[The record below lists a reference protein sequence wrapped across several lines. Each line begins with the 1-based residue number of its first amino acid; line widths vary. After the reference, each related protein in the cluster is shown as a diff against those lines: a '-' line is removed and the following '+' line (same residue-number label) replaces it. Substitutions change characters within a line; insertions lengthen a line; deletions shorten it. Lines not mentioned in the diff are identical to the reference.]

1 MGIGVQIVTA
11 EHERVCY
18 TVFMR
23 EVSLNAADAAAFI
36 ARLGEHL
43 EYNINIMDREGVII
57 ASRDA
62 SRVGSYHDAA
72 RRLIASGAAVERV
85 EDGAQSAP
93 GVKPGVNLPIVYKSE
108 TLGVVGVTG
117 NPDAVTALAYAIK
130 TSVESMIELEAWKE
144 KALRRQDSKNQL
156 QNLLLYDDDAPRS
169 TVEALARKLGYDPGV
184 PRAPIIIA
192 PPPGAEPADVLAAVK
207 KRGGHG
213 PQDLS
218 FLTSEGT
225 ILVFK
230 FLQFDGKGF
239 LQAFETGVRS
249 YLEVIRASIR
259 SQAPAAAWVGAF
271 QTDLGM
277 YRGAYRQAQWLME
290 RFPEPGTEP
299 VFLFDHVLEFMSS
312 RIPRSELFAAL
323 GSSLSFFPAGSIEEL
338 GASIEALA
346 DSALN
351 GKEAAARLG
360 VHRNTLSGRI
370 DRIARLLGRDPR
382 RDPKVL
388 DFMRLLVRY
397 SSLQGTDRPHG
408 GD

>member
-1 MGIGVQIVTA
+1 
-11 EHERVCY
+11 
-18 TVFMR
+18 MR
-23 EVSLNAADAAAFI
+23 EASLNAVDAAAFI

-62 SRVGSYHDAA
+62 SRIGSYHDAA
-72 RRLIASGAAVERV
+72 RRLIASGASVERV
-85 EDGAQSAP
+85 EDGPQLSA

-117 NPDAVTALAYAIK
+117 NPDAVAALAYAVK

-169 TVEALARKLGYDPGV
+169 TLEGLARKLGYEPDV
-184 PRAPIIIA
+184 PRAPIILA
-192 PPPGAEPADVLAAVK
+192 PPSGTEPADVLSAVK

-213 PQDLS
+213 PQDMS

-230 FLQFDGKGF
+230 SLRFEGNGF
-239 LQAFETGVRS
+239 LDEFESGIKA
-249 YLEVIRASIR
+249 YLELMRTTIRTPS
-259 SQAPAAAWVGAF
+259 PAAAWVGAF

-277 YRGAYRQAQWLME
+277 YRGAYRQALWLMD
-290 RFPEPGTEP
+290 RFPGPGTGP

-312 RIPRSELFAAL
+312 RIPRSEAFAAL
-323 GSSLSFFPAGSIEEL
+323 GSSLGCFPAGLIDEL
-338 GASIEALA
+338 GTSIEALA

-360 VHRNTLSGRI
+360 VHRNTLSGRM
-370 DRIARLLGRDPR
+370 DRVAAILGRDPR
-382 RDPKVL
+382 RDPGAL
-388 DFMRLLVRY
+388 DFMRLLVHFSGLR
-397 SSLQGTDRPHG
+397 GTDRAR
-408 GD
+408 

>member
-1 MGIGVQIVTA
+1 
-11 EHERVCY
+11 
-18 TVFMR
+18 MR
-23 EVSLNAADAAAFI
+23 EASLNAADAAAFI

-72 RRLIASGAAVERV
+72 RRLIASGASVERV
-85 EDGAQSAP
+85 EDGPPLPP

-117 NPDAVTALAYAIK
+117 DPDAVAALAYAIK

-144 KALRRQDSKNQL
+144 KALRRQNSKNQL

-192 PPPGAEPADVLAAVK
+192 PPLRTEPADVLAAVK
-207 KRGGHG
+207 KNGGHG

-218 FLTSEGT
+218 FITSEGT

-230 FLQFDGKGF
+230 SLRFGEDGF
-239 LQAFETGVRS
+239 LRDYESAVRT
-249 YLEVIRASIR
+249 YLEEMRASIR
-259 SQAPAAAWVGAF
+259 AQDPVAAWAGAF
-271 QTDLGM
+271 QTDLGL
-277 YRGAYRQAQWLME
+277 YRGAYRQALWLMD
-290 RFPEPGTEP
+290 RFPGPGAEP
-299 VFLFDHVLEFMSS
+299 VFLFDHMLEFMSS
-312 RIPRSELFAAL
+312 RIPRSEFFAAL
-323 GSSLSFFPAGSIEEL
+323 GSSFDCFPAGIIDEL
-338 GASIEALA
+338 GASINALA

-360 VHRNTLSGRI
+360 IHRNTLSSRL
-370 DRIARLLGRDPR
+370 DRVAGILGRDPR
-382 RDPKVL
+382 RDPGAL

-397 SSLQGTDRPHG
+397 YGLQGTDRRR
-408 GD
+408 